1 MHFLHAL
8 DVKIQRICERVGD
21 FSRAECFGEFANRI
35 FDGESWGIAE
45 FAEDFIR
52 GNVVGAIVVGGSMGD
67 FDLASNDLANL
78 LSNGVEGKILV
89 TGIENFAVN
98 LSGRQGEAFHIKF
111 GAVGNVKIGPKLTS
125 AKNGDF
131 PFVDGMIGQNIH
143 REVETKPRRPTA
155 NGGGTER

>member
-8 DVKIQRICERVGD
+8 NVKIQRICERVGD
-21 FSRAECFGEFANRI
+21 FSRAECFGQFANRI

-89 TGIENFAVN
+89 TGIENFAIN

-111 GAVGNVKIGPKLTS
+111 GAVANVKIGSKLAS

-131 PFVDGMIGQNIH
+131 PFVDCVIG
-143 REVETKPRRPTA
+143 
-155 NGGGTER
+155 

>member
-8 DVKIQRICERVGD
+8 NVKIQRICERVGD

-67 FDLASNDLANL
+67 FDLAADDFADFLGD
-78 LSNGVEGKILV
+78 GVEGEILV
-89 TGIENFAVN
+89 AGIEDLAID
-98 LSGRQGEAFHIKF
+98 LCSGQGKAFHIKF
-111 GAVGNVKIGPKLTS
+111 GTIADMEIGPKLAS

-131 PFVDGMIGQNIH
+131 TFIDRVIG
-143 REVETKPRRPTA
+143 
-155 NGGGTER
+155 

>member
-1 MHFLHAL
+1 MHFLHTL
-8 DVKIQRICERVGD
+8 DVKIQGIGEWVGD

-35 FDGESWGIAE
+35 FDSESWGIAE

-78 LSNGVEGKILV
+78 LSNGVERKILV
-89 TGIENFAVN
+89 SGIEDLAVN

-111 GAVGNVKIGPKLTS
+111 GTIANVKIGPKLTAS
-125 AKNGDF
+125 KDGDF
-131 PFVDGMIGQNIH
+131 TFVDRVVGKNIH
-143 REVETKPRRPTA
+143 
-155 NGGGTER
+155 

>member
-8 DVKIQRICERVGD
+8 NVKIQRICERVGD

-67 FDLASNDLANL
+67 FDLASEH
-78 LSNGVEGKILV
+78 GVQSRCYQIV
-89 TGIENFAVN
+89 FTGYW
-98 LSGRQGEAFHIKF
+98 
-111 GAVGNVKIGPKLTS
+111 
-125 AKNGDF
+125 
-131 PFVDGMIGQNIH
+131 
-143 REVETKPRRPTA
+143 
-155 NGGGTER
+155 

>member
-8 DVKIQRICERVGD
+8 NVKIQRICERVGD

-67 FDLASNDLANL
+67 FDLASNDFADL
-78 LSNGVEGKILV
+78 LGDGV
-89 TGIENFAVN
+89 
-98 LSGRQGEAFHIKF
+98 
-111 GAVGNVKIGPKLTS
+111 
-125 AKNGDF
+125 
-131 PFVDGMIGQNIH
+131 
-143 REVETKPRRPTA
+143 
-155 NGGGTER
+155 